1 MPKLFADSYC
11 RVFQIIFTSHFC
23 INSNDVSGL
32 GQIIV
37 SERNYQHYHS
47 INQFPV
53 SLIVAK
59 KIYIIATRLG
69 DRCEMLETVPQTLQ
83 MDFTYSCFSI
93 RIERR
98 QDIKVFL

>member
-1 MPKLFADSYC
+1 MLKLLADSYC
-11 RVFQIIFTSHFC
+11 RVFQIIFSSHFC
-23 INSNDVSGL
+23 ISSNDVPEL
-32 GQIIV
+32 CQIIV
-37 SERNYQHYHS
+37 PERNYQHYHS
-47 INQFPV
+47 IIQFPV

-59 KIYIIATRLG
+59 KVYIIATCLG

-98 QDIKVFL
+98 QDRKVFL